1 MEIESALV
9 LSGSIGRGHDS
20 VADACR
26 NALTARGVD
35 GEILDSLALL
45 GGLGSRIGMTVFRRL
60 LSVPTVYDGFH
71 FSHLRTGSRL
81 SMALE
86 RASSKRL
93 VPALEEKLASYA
105 TTPLL
110 VSVFPTG
117 VTASA
122 RLKEEHPEIRV
133 VAVCTDASAHRM
145 WVYQGVDLYVVCSML
160 AALTVRRYDADAN
173 LALVPPPV
181 RRQFFAAPE
190 RLTARQ
196 DLGVPE
202 DASCVLL
209 MAGGWG
215 LGPLADSAVALAEA
229 GYSVLAVAGANRR
242 LEARLH
248 QVAARYPSVRPF
260 GLTDRVP
267 ELMAAADAVVTTP
280 GQTCHEARVVGR
292 WLVVLDIVP
301 GHGRENALHELEMG
315 GALSCS
321 PDPDS
326 IVGSVR
332 VMFADRPD
340 MAPWPVESAE
350 AWDKHWYGALSTIGL
365 SLEGRSD

>member
-20 VADACR
+20 VAEACR
-26 NALTARGVD
+26 SALSRAGI
-35 GEILDSLALL
+35 ESELLDSMALL
-45 GGLGSRIGMTVFRRL
+45 GGLGSKVGMTVFRRL
-60 LSVPTVYDGFH
+60 LSVPSVYDGFH

-93 VPALEEKLASYA
+93 VPALEDKLRDSAR
-105 TTPLL
+105 TPLL

-122 RLKEEHPEIRV
+122 RLKDEHPEARV

-145 WVYQGVDLYVVCSML
+145 WVHPGVDLYVVCSML
-160 AALTVRRYDADAN
+160 AALTLRRYDASAN
-173 LALVPPPV
+173 VALVPPPV
-181 RRQFFAAPE
+181 RPQFFSAPE
-190 RLTARQ
+190 RSVARAA
-196 DLGVPE
+196 LGLPD
-202 DASCVLL
+202 DARCVLL

-215 LGPLADSAVALAEA
+215 LGPLADSAVALARA
-229 GYSVLAVAGANRR
+229 GYHVLAVAGANRR
-242 LEARLH
+242 LESRLG
-248 QVAARYPSVRPF
+248 QVAARYPRVHPF

-267 ELMAAADAVVTTP
+267 QLMSAADTVVTTP

-301 GHGRENALHELEMG
+301 GHGRENALHELEIG

-326 IVGSVR
+326 IVGSVG
-332 VMFADRPD
+332 VMFSDRPD
-340 MAPWPVESAE
+340 MDPWAVQSAE
-350 AWDKHWYGALSTIGL
+350 EWDKHWYGALSSIGL
-365 SLEGRSD
+365 SLGGST